1 MQLIKIKTIPIEY
14 DVKIENAR
22 LVAADIEPG
31 KMSQKTT
38 PVRVTSKTESAKMRM
53 DSSAMRSSIGM
64 KTPGDVA
71 REAPAKTQQT
81 ANSVT
86 TEFVQQGNA
95 MTEQGMTIGQYMKQ
109 KMLNDMRTQTA
120 IKSVPSEPVDISWEP
135 ATIETNVEKASVDLN
150 FQRPVC
156 EMEFI
161 PSSYSLEIK
170 QLAKV
175 EIEYIGG
182 FQYVPP
188 SSDPNYEEK

>member
-31 KMSQKTT
+31 KLTQQTT
-38 PVRVTSKTESAKMRM
+38 PLRVNHKTENVKVRM
-53 DSSAMRSSIGM
+53 DFSDMRSSIGM
-64 KTPGDVA
+64 KTPADVA
-71 REAPAKTQQT
+71 KEAPAKTQQT

-120 IKSVPSEPVDISWEP
+120 IKSVPTEPVDISWEP
-135 ATIETNVEKASVDLN
+135 ATIETNVQKGELKQQ

-188 SSDPNYEEK
+188 SSDPNYEEE

>member
-14 DVKIENAR
+14 DIKIENAR
-22 LVAADIEPG
+22 LVVADSEPARIN
-31 KMSQKTT
+31 QKST
-38 PVRVTSKTESAKMRM
+38 PLRVTHKTENAKMRM

-64 KTPGDVA
+64 KTPADVA

-86 TEFVQQGNA
+86 TDFVQQGNA

-109 KMLNDMRTQTA
+109 KMLNDMKTQTA
-120 IKSVPSEPVDISWEP
+120 ITSVPSAPVDISWEP
-135 ATIETNVEKASVDLN
+135 ATIETNVQKSEVDMSV
-150 FQRPVC
+150 QRPVC

-170 QLAKV
+170 QLAEV

-188 SSDPNYEEK
+188 SSDPDYEEK

>member
-14 DVKIENAR
+14 DIKIENAR
-22 LVAADIEPG
+22 LVAADIESG

-38 PVRVTSKTESAKMRM
+38 PLKIQSKTENAKMRM
-53 DSSAMRSSIGM
+53 DSSAMRSSMGM

-71 REAPAKTQQT
+71 KEAPAKTQQT

-95 MTEQGMTIGQYMKQ
+95 MTEQGMTISQYMKQ

-120 IKSVPSEPVDISWEP
+120 ITTTPSAPVDISWEP
-135 ATIETNVEKASVDLN
+135 ATIETKVQRSEVDLD

-170 QLAKV
+170 QLASV

-188 SSDPNYEEK
+188 SSDPDYEEK